1 MKLFNR
7 FTGRP
12 QYHTKVVTPEEN
24 KVANPETPI
33 PEPVTVL
40 VNLCAHCGAEGA
52 THQYTSGD
60 MYLKTLPY
68 TFFCDTC
75 WEQRQWLVQHPI
87 ARQHTRQEHT
97 AVKPRGTRL
106 QRIEQVERTPSRPLE
121 DRVHNLA
128 TGA

>member
-1 MKLFNR
+1 MSIFDR
-7 FTGRP
+7 FQRP
-12 QYHTKVVTPEEN
+12 KRPEYSTKVVAPEET
-24 KVANPETPI
+24 KVANPETPT
-33 PEPVTVL
+33 PDVEPVTVL

-68 TFFCDTC
+68 TFFCDAC

-87 ARQHTRQEHT
+87 ARQHTRQEHA

-106 QRIEQVERTPSRPLE
+106 KRIEQASLLEERAHDL
-121 DRVHNLA
+121 
-128 TGA
+128 GA